1 MASVF
6 HQNYSVGEDPG
17 RASERGRPQRGKV
30 RAALR
35 ETLSQ
40 GAVALTDRVFA
51 ALDRAKTRRQMEAMD
66 ERGRADIGWRRDVL

>member
-1 MASVF
+1 MC
-6 HQNYSVGEDPG
+6 
-17 RASERGRPQRGKV
+17 
-30 RAALR
+30 AALR
-35 ETLSQ
+35 ETLAQ

>member
-6 HQNYSVGEDPG
+6 HQNYSVGEDSGKAP
-17 RASERGRPQRGKV
+17 ERKRPQTGKAC
-30 RAALR
+30 AALR
-35 ETLSQ
+35 DTLAR

-66 ERGRADIGWRRDVL
+66 ERGRADIGWRRDVF